1 MADKEIKKVLD
12 DLKKKLQ
19 DQPDQPADQS
29 DEFRKLEQQIAEE
42 TSNLDDS
49 VKAETKEL
57 KAAADDNRAM
67 NIAQIAKEV
76 VTFTREKK
84 ADDASRRSFKKI
96 EENTEKQKKHNA
108 GAKDAREVMLKQNQI
123 QLENDQKTAQELN
136 EIRNTNAQILSL
148 IEKGQRIQTDGSE
161 GSNNG
166 QMETGGSDTGE
177 QLGQVSEQLEQVR
190 EQAQRSTTQAPRK
203 GYDRLGRRR
212 GDEHFASDE
221 ELRAARGR
229 ATTAGAGQGELG
241 TEALDTR
248 MADDKVAKQR
258 LRDEAAAKRQATRVD
273 INNLADEVE
282 TTGKSQN
289 IRKLSARELEGE
301 GGGLTLDEGVTIR
314 AAGKNI
320 RRDGEYSTGTVKLKD
335 VDANEYTATD
345 PLKAISEDIRI
356 SQGVIG
362 TTRDRQQFR
371 ASTAAATI
379 SENIGNNAAQIQ
391 QAMDANPQAKEDLTK
406 LVKAMEAQQ
415 KGEGSR
421 KDVKVALE
429 ELKLSGGEE
438 LAGQLGL
445 DQANKDLDGG
455 GIGSRLKAGF
465 KNFMGINQ
473 GTDILSGEAFGQ
485 VFDASRMFGDEGTS
499 KIEMFRR
506 TGDLEF
512 KEEARRNKEV
522 QSQVEAEQR
531 YMGAEEGLDLTG
543 QLSEDKKREERKQS
557 WEDKYI
563 PEGSQ
568 ISEATPTTATQMAD
582 AAPEEAA
589 GTGAAPKKSKR
600 EKMVSERTGQAG
612 ESIPLQQLEVLKEIR
627 DKLDNISAGG
637 GGGDEGDDG
646 SIVDDV
652 IANRRN
658 KNKNK
663 GKNKGGKNK
672 PKGKMGRLASRAGGL
687 VKGAG
692 KFLSGNAMKIGGA
705 ALAVGAG
712 AYTAY
717 KGVTGAEEMAD
728 AGELTPEQEQEM
740 KGEAVGEGVGQA
752 GGALAGAKMGAMI
765 GAFGGPVGAAVGG
778 LIGGVAGFFA
788 GGFLG
793 KKAGGA
799 VADVLP
805 VNEEELKES
814 EDQANATLEFA
825 KEKDATL
832 ASKVEKDADDIY
844 KQMIEEGGGE
854 DAISDYD
861 KRVTKN
867 AALVKALLNNKE
879 ALQQAGI
886 HRDGGGFLDDLESSS
901 VVAKTGGASG
911 ATGDNIEM
919 AQGSLSGTE
928 GTGATLTG
936 TPSPTGQAV
945 ENMTRLGNEADQMM
959 QPPMVVNN
967 TTPAPAPMDN
977 NKLVATIKEPTV
989 RGDTSTIQRSHDRGF
1004 LA

>member
-1 MADKEIKKVLD
+1 
-12 DLKKKLQ
+12 
-19 DQPDQPADQS
+19 
-29 DEFRKLEQQIAEE
+29 
-42 TSNLDDS
+42 
-49 VKAETKEL
+49 
-57 KAAADDNRAM
+57 
-67 NIAQIAKEV
+67 
-76 VTFTREKK
+76 
-84 ADDASRRSFKKI
+84 
-96 EENTEKQKKHNA
+96 
-108 GAKDAREVMLKQNQI
+108 
-123 QLENDQKTAQELN
+123 
-136 EIRNTNAQILSL
+136 
-148 IEKGQRIQTDGSE
+148 
-161 GSNNG
+161 
-166 QMETGGSDTGE
+166 
-177 QLGQVSEQLEQVR
+177 
-190 EQAQRSTTQAPRK
+190 
-203 GYDRLGRRR
+203 
-212 GDEHFASDE
+212 
-221 ELRAARGR
+221 
-229 ATTAGAGQGELG
+229 
-241 TEALDTR
+241 
-248 MADDKVAKQR
+248 
-258 LRDEAAAKRQATRVD
+258 
-273 INNLADEVE
+273 
-282 TTGKSQN
+282 
-289 IRKLSARELEGE
+289 
-301 GGGLTLDEGVTIR
+301 
-314 AAGKNI
+314 
-320 RRDGEYSTGTVKLKD
+320 
-335 VDANEYTATD
+335 
-345 PLKAISEDIRI
+345 
-356 SQGVIG
+356 
-362 TTRDRQQFR
+362 
-371 ASTAAATI
+371 
-379 SENIGNNAAQIQ
+379 
-391 QAMDANPQAKEDLTK
+391 MDANPQAKDDLTK

-415 KGEGSR
+415 RGEGSR

-531 YMGAEEGLDLTG
+531 FMGAEEGLDLADT
-543 QLSEDKKREERKQS
+543 QSKESKQKEKAESWREEN
-557 WEDKYI
+557 I
-563 PEGSQ
+563 PGEYRGDVAP
-568 ISEATPTTATQMAD
+568 ATATTATEMAD

-627 DKLDNISAGG
+627 DKLDNLAVG
-637 GGGDEGDDG
+637 GGGDEGGDDG

-687 VKGAG
+687 FKGAG

-778 LIGGVAGFFA
+778 LVGGAIGFFA

>member
-1 MADKEIKKVLD
+1 MVDNAKEERKELKEVLD
-12 DLKKKLQ
+12 ELKSMPEADVSQQ
-19 DQPDQPADQS
+19 DIQ
-29 DEFRKLEQQIAEE
+29 RLEESLKE
-42 TSNLDDS
+42 
-49 VKAETKEL
+49 ETKEIHSMTEAL
-57 KAAADDNRAM
+57 KDDAEQNQLL
-67 NIAQIAKEV
+67 NKLQIAKDAFNFITERDNAKRTEEK
-76 VTFTREKK
+76 VTSVLAEQGQGLKK
-84 ADDASRRSFKKI
+84 
-96 EENTEKQKKHNA
+96 QQKHNA
-108 GAKDAREVMLKQNQI
+108 GARDARDI
-123 QLENDQKTAQELN
+123 
-136 EIRNTNAQILSL
+136 I
-148 IEKGQRIQTDGSE
+148 
-161 GSNNG
+161 
-166 QMETGGSDTGE
+166 
-177 QLGQVSEQLEQVR
+177 LEQGKIGLQNDTEFRNRLDSIESKLLGAQKVATK
-190 EQAQRSTTQAPRK
+190 EIQQSLEEGEISVKHEGIPESIDVATEELQAQQTPRPRQ
-203 GYDRLGRRR
+203 GFDSLGRRR
-212 GDEHFASDE
+212 GAEHFASDE

-229 ATTAGAGQGELG
+229 ATTAGEGQGELG

-248 MADDKVAKQR
+248 MANDKVAKQR
-258 LRDEAAAKRQATRVD
+258 LRDEAAAKRQAAVVD
-273 INNLADEVE
+273 INNLADDVQ

-289 IRKLSARELEGE
+289 IRKLSARELEE
-301 GGGLTLDEGVTIR
+301 GGGLTLDEGTTIR

-320 RRDGEYSTGTVKLKD
+320 TRAGEYSTGTVKLRD
-335 VDANEYTATD
+335 VDTNEFTATD

-379 SENIGNNAAQIQ
+379 SENIGNNAAEIQ
-391 QAMDANPQAKEDLTK
+391 QAMDANPQAKDDLTK

-429 ELKLSGGEE
+429 ELKLSGGED
-438 LAGQLGL
+438 LAANLGL

-455 GIGSRLKAGF
+455 GIGGRLKAGF

-531 YMGAEEGLDLTG
+531 FMGAEEGLDLADT
-543 QLSEDKKREERKQS
+543 QTQASKQADKKETWR
-557 WEDKYI
+557 DAAI
-563 PEGSQ
+563 PEEYRG
-568 ISEATPTTATQMAD
+568 EVAPMAPATATQMAE

-600 EKMVSERTGQAG
+600 EKMVDSRSGVST

-627 DKLDNISAGG
+627 DKLDNLAVG
-637 GGGDEGDDG
+637 GGGDEGGDDG
-646 SIVDDV
+646 SMLDD
-652 IANRRN
+652 IIPGKR

-687 VKGAG
+687 FKGAG
-692 KFLSGNAMKIGGA
+692 KMLSGNAMKIGGA

-728 AGELTPEQEQEM
+728 AGELTPEEEQAM

-752 GGALAGAKMGAMI
+752 GGALAGAKVGAMI

-778 LIGGVAGFFA
+778 LIGGAFGFFA

-814 EDQANATLEFA
+814 EDQANATLDFA

-844 KQMIEEGGGE
+844 KKMIEEGGGE

-867 AALVKALLNNKE
+867 AALVKALLNHKE
-879 ALQQAGI
+879 ELQQAGI
-886 HRDGGGFLDDLESSS
+886 HRDGGGFLDELEKNS

-911 ATGDNIEM
+911 ATGGDIEM
-919 AQGSLSGTE
+919 AQASLSGTE

-936 TPSPTGQAV
+936 TPAPTGQAV

-959 QPPMVVNN
+959 NQPVVVNN
-967 TTPAPAPMDN
+967 TVPQQPMAVPDN
-977 NKLVATIKEPTV
+977 NKLVATVKEPAV
-989 RGDTSTIQRSHDRGF
+989 RGDTSTIQRSHDKGF

>member
-1 MADKEIKKVLD
+1 
-12 DLKKKLQ
+12 
-19 DQPDQPADQS
+19 
-29 DEFRKLEQQIAEE
+29 
-42 TSNLDDS
+42 
-49 VKAETKEL
+49 
-57 KAAADDNRAM
+57 
-67 NIAQIAKEV
+67 
-76 VTFTREKK
+76 
-84 ADDASRRSFKKI
+84 
-96 EENTEKQKKHNA
+96 
-108 GAKDAREVMLKQNQI
+108 
-123 QLENDQKTAQELN
+123 
-136 EIRNTNAQILSL
+136 
-148 IEKGQRIQTDGSE
+148 
-161 GSNNG
+161 
-166 QMETGGSDTGE
+166 
-177 QLGQVSEQLEQVR
+177 
-190 EQAQRSTTQAPRK
+190 
-203 GYDRLGRRR
+203 
-212 GDEHFASDE
+212 
-221 ELRAARGR
+221 
-229 ATTAGAGQGELG
+229 
-241 TEALDTR
+241 
-248 MADDKVAKQR
+248 
-258 LRDEAAAKRQATRVD
+258 
-273 INNLADEVE
+273 
-282 TTGKSQN
+282 
-289 IRKLSARELEGE
+289 
-301 GGGLTLDEGVTIR
+301 
-314 AAGKNI
+314 
-320 RRDGEYSTGTVKLKD
+320 
-335 VDANEYTATD
+335 
-345 PLKAISEDIRI
+345 
-356 SQGVIG
+356 
-362 TTRDRQQFR
+362 
-371 ASTAAATI
+371 
-379 SENIGNNAAQIQ
+379 
-391 QAMDANPQAKEDLTK
+391 
-406 LVKAMEAQQ
+406 MEAQQ

-582 AAPEEAA
+582 ATPEEAA

-672 PKGKMGRLASRAGGL
+672 PKGKMARLASRAGGL
-687 VKGAG
+687 FKGAG

-752 GGALAGAKMGAMI
+752 GGAFVAHPKVAE
-765 GAFGGPVGAAVGG
+765 AAVVGYPHDIKGNG
-778 LIGGVAGFFA
+778 LYCYVTLNVGE
-788 GGFLG
+788 
-793 KKAGGA
+793 KADG
-799 VADVLP
+799 DL
-805 VNEEELKES
+805 ERELKLWVRKQIGPIATPDLIHFSPGLPKTRSGKIMRRILRKIAANEH
-814 EDQANATLEFA
+814 DQLGDTT
-825 KEKDATL
+825 TL
-832 ASKVEKDADDIY
+832 ADP
-844 KQMIEEGGGE
+844 
-854 DAISDYD
+854 
-861 KRVTKN
+861 
-867 AALVKALLNNKE
+867 
-879 ALQQAGI
+879 
-886 HRDGGGFLDDLESSS
+886 S
-901 VVAKTGGASG
+901 VV
-911 ATGDNIEM
+911 
-919 AQGSLSGTE
+919 QSLVDE
-928 GTGATLTG
+928 RKN
-936 TPSPTGQAV
+936 V
-945 ENMTRLGNEADQMM
+945 
-959 QPPMVVNN
+959 
-967 TTPAPAPMDN
+967 
-977 NKLVATIKEPTV
+977 
-989 RGDTSTIQRSHDRGF
+989 
-1004 LA
+1004 

>member
-612 ESIPLQQLEVLKEIR
+612 ESIPLQQLEVLKET
-627 DKLDNISAGG
+627 N
-637 GGGDEGDDG
+637 
-646 SIVDDV
+646 
-652 IANRRN
+652 
-658 KNKNK
+658 
-663 GKNKGGKNK
+663 
-672 PKGKMGRLASRAGGL
+672 
-687 VKGAG
+687 
-692 KFLSGNAMKIGGA
+692 
-705 ALAVGAG
+705 
-712 AYTAY
+712 
-717 KGVTGAEEMAD
+717 
-728 AGELTPEQEQEM
+728 
-740 KGEAVGEGVGQA
+740 
-752 GGALAGAKMGAMI
+752 
-765 GAFGGPVGAAVGG
+765 
-778 LIGGVAGFFA
+778 
-788 GGFLG
+788 
-793 KKAGGA
+793 
-799 VADVLP
+799 
-805 VNEEELKES
+805 
-814 EDQANATLEFA
+814 
-825 KEKDATL
+825 
-832 ASKVEKDADDIY
+832 
-844 KQMIEEGGGE
+844 
-854 DAISDYD
+854 
-861 KRVTKN
+861 
-867 AALVKALLNNKE
+867 
-879 ALQQAGI
+879 
-886 HRDGGGFLDDLESSS
+886 
-901 VVAKTGGASG
+901 
-911 ATGDNIEM
+911 
-919 AQGSLSGTE
+919 
-928 GTGATLTG
+928 
-936 TPSPTGQAV
+936 
-945 ENMTRLGNEADQMM
+945 
-959 QPPMVVNN
+959 
-967 TTPAPAPMDN
+967 
-977 NKLVATIKEPTV
+977 
-989 RGDTSTIQRSHDRGF
+989 
-1004 LA
+1004 